1 MDNVRTVVF
10 TQQLVTVPS
19 RPGGFGYVF
28 LAQDVNTGKNYAI
41 KRLCVDAE
49 YIKAV
54 KREINLMVR
63 SVIPHQTSGF
73 SRYSF
78 SFNLFF
84 GLEKVEWSPSH
95 HPVCVKYRYPR
106 YSHCSQERGV
116 HDHH

>member
-1 MDNVRTVVF
+1 MDNVKTIVF

-63 SVIPHQTSGF
+63 SVIPDQTSGF
-73 SRYSF
+73 TQYGF
-78 SFNLFF
+78 IFNLFF
-84 GLEKVEWSPSH
+84 QSRKS
-95 HPVCVKYRYPR
+95 
-106 YSHCSQERGV
+106 
-116 HDHH
+116 